1 MDSKLPA
8 FRGILEYFISFHK
21 KFKKIFDSP
30 DAHEEPLPGEWNT
43 KLNSLQKM
51 LVLKAIRSDKLTAA
65 LQNYITEQIGKEY
78 ITPPTFRLSSC
89 FKDSS
94 NISPLIFVLSSGSDP
109 IASFN
114 KLCQE
119 MDMTAR
125 QDMISLGQGQAKKAE
140 AKIANGMVKGWW
152 VLL

>member
-1 MDSKLPA
+1 
-8 FRGILEYFISFHK
+8 
-21 KFKKIFDSP
+21 
-30 DAHEEPLPGEWNT
+30 
-43 KLNSLQKM
+43 
-51 LVLKAIRSDKLTAA
+51 
-65 LQNYITEQIGKEY
+65 
-78 ITPPTFRLSSC
+78 
-89 FKDSS
+89 
-94 NISPLIFVLSSGSDP
+94 VLSSGSDP

-119 MDMTAR
+119 MDMTNR